1 MATTSSAPSSGT
13 TSEEVA
19 VLDVGVPL
27 ELTPG
32 AARVLLRIMRK
43 AAERR
48 RIDLNVADSDDAA
61 RLGSPAS

>member
-1 MATTSSAPSSGT
+1 MTTTSSSPSSGI

-19 VLDVGVPL
+19 VLEVGVPL
-27 ELTPG
+27 ELTPA

-61 RLGSPAS
+61 RLGSQAS